1 MTGDLAHIARAKPP
15 VPRHTCQAPVPRHI
29 RALAIARKAGIVH
42 AFGMVAPAVSR
53 FPLNNIVRESFAWA
67 KDILSGNA

>member
-1 MTGDLAHIARAKPP
+1 MIDAAHDSVGIVTSNFHVSRS
-15 VPRHTCQAPVPRHI
+15 
-29 RALAIARKAGIVH
+29 LGIARKAGIAH
-42 AFGMVAPAVSR
+42 AFGMPAAAVSL